1 MFVSFEGAAE
11 RRLYEAFG
19 EEPSTLKR
27 ITLTQIC
34 DEKWTLNYKTCMQ
47 RLCETL
53 FRFFFHSKIK
63 VEKANLE
70 QLLIVPLVFFWGL
83 VLHYGFHPKRK
94 AKKQPNLDVPDIHEP
109 EIAQRMGVSK
119 N

>member
-1 MFVSFEGAAE
+1 MIFFRSFVCLFVSFEGAAE
-11 RRLYEAFG
+11 RRSYEAFG
-19 EEPSTLKR
+19 GEPSTLKR
-27 ITLTQIC
+27 VTLTQIC

-70 QLLIVPLVFFWGL
+70 QLLFVLVPLVFF
-83 VLHYGFHPKRK
+83 
-94 AKKQPNLDVPDIHEP
+94 
-109 EIAQRMGVSK
+109 
-119 N
+119 